1 MDLDAYVAAHHG
13 EWDRLRLLGR
23 RSKLNGAEA
32 DELLDLYQRV
42 ATHLSQVRS
51 GAPDPAV
58 IQYLST
64 LLAQARTAALGRRT
78 ASWSSVA
85 DFVLRNF
92 PATLYRARHWWI
104 STAAASL
111 TVALIIGVWV
121 ARNPQVQSSF
131 LSPAQTRQLVSHDF
145 AGYYSE
151 YGGTDFA
158 THVWT
163 NNALIAGLCIAF
175 GVLGVPIVV
184 ILWNNMVNVAVLGGV
199 MAANGRS
206 GEFFSFILP
215 HGILELT
222 AVFVAAG
229 AGLRL
234 FWSWVEPGPR
244 RRADALAHEA
254 RATVTIAIGL
264 IGVLLVS
271 GCIEAFVTPSHL
283 PVWARIGIGVLA
295 EVAFLTYVF
304 LPGRRATLAG
314 VTGDVGE
321 IDQSAV
327 APTAG

>member
-1 MDLDAYVAAHHG
+1 M
-13 EWDRLRLLGR
+13 LGR
-23 RSKLNGAEA
+23 RSKLSGEEA

-58 IQYLST
+58 IQHLST

-85 DFVLRNF
+85 NFLLLDF
-92 PATLYRARHWWI
+92 PATLYRARRWWI
-104 STAAASL
+104 TTAAVSVC
-111 TVALIIGVWV
+111 VALVIGVWV

-131 LSPAQTRQLVSHDF
+131 LSPAQTQQLVNHDF
-145 AGYYSE
+145 AGYYSQ

-163 NNALIAGLCIAF
+163 NNAFIAALCIAF
-175 GVLGVPIVV
+175 GVLGVPIVA
-184 ILWNNMVNVAVLGGV
+184 ILWSNMLNVAVLGGV
-199 MAANGRS
+199 MAANGRA
-206 GEFFSFILP
+206 GEFFTFILP

-244 RRADALAHEA
+244 RRVDALAHEA

-271 GCIEAFVTPSHL
+271 GCIEAFVTPSQL
-283 PVWARIGIGVLA
+283 PPWARIGIGVLA
-295 EVAFLTYVF
+295 EIAFLTYVF
-304 LPGRRATLAG
+304 VLGRRAALTG

-321 IDQSAV
+321 IDQSAE
-327 APTAG
+327 APTVG